1 MQFLFPLFIFTVL
14 LFLPASHTAAEVAQS
29 GIETAKLNTNVYL
42 NDNNSFKT
50 GIITASEE
58 FKNETARMQ
67 TKQPK
72 TVRDFFNLMPQK
84 YFTLE
89 RCVDKPTKINCDKAR
104 AEYLKNYLE
113 VEDTANGYMKGS
125 CDGAQ
130 SCFTMALFKR
140 PNGTYIVAINKL
152 FETSEETHFLEY
164 ANGNWKDIGA
174 QVIPEYSKEKTYEL
188 PRKGTTLEVYEL
200 KEIEE
205 GFIERGEKLYD
216 LVWQN
221 GRFSIKK

>member
-1 MQFLFPLFIFTVL
+1 MKFLFSLFIFNVS
-14 LFLPASHTAAEVAQS
+14 LFLATNSAVAEVVQNGS
-29 GIETAKLNTNVYL
+29 QTTNLNTFVYA
-42 NDNNSFKT
+42 NGNHSA
-50 GIITASEE
+50 GIGATTATEDSERVIS
-58 FKNETARMQ
+58 AQ

-89 RCVDKPTKINCDKAR
+89 RCVDKPTKNNCDKAR
-104 AEYLKNYLE
+104 AEYLKSYLE

-152 FETSEETHFLEY
+152 FEMGEETHFLEY
-164 ANGNWKDIGA
+164 SSGNWKDIGT
-174 QVIPEYSKEKTYEL
+174 QVVPGYSKKKTYEL
-188 PRKGTTLEVYEL
+188 PRIGTTIAVYEM

-216 LVWQN
+216 IVWQN
-221 GRFSIKK
+221 GKFSIKK